1 MAFLTLVKCA
11 AYGLM
16 NINELDL
23 ITIKVDI
30 DMGLLQNAFMSVY
43 ICVYMHTCV
52 VILPHNPSQTP
63 TIQWSL
69 KSLQIY

>member
-1 MAFLTLVKCA
+1 MALTLALVALVTLVKCA

-30 DMGLLQNAFMSVY
+30 DMGLLQ
-43 ICVYMHTCV
+43 
-52 VILPHNPSQTP
+52 
-63 TIQWSL
+63 
-69 KSLQIY
+69 K